1 MKTQTTMFGN
11 DMKETVTLI
20 PTISAKELVEDEIRF
35 KIQSVN
41 VKDGVTSKYFP
52 EGHRV
57 AFVVI
62 QIGTTE
68 YLLAASQTVL
78 LKKFA
83 YIKDKFDAGDD
94 PEFLSYIANTEF
106 VIQYAQG
113 KVNQYMDL
121 FEFIED

>member
-1 MKTQTTMFGN
+1 MFGN
-11 DMKETVTLI
+11 DTKENITLM
-20 PTISAKELVEDEIRF
+20 PTISAKELVEDEVKF
-35 KIQSVN
+35 KIKSVN

-62 QIGTTE
+62 QIGTIE

-83 YIKDKFDAGDD
+83 YVMGKLDEHDE
-94 PEFLSYIANTEF
+94 EFAEYLNSTEF
-106 VIQYAQG
+106 VIQYTQG
-113 KVNQYMDL
+113 KNNEYMDL
-121 FEFIED
+121 YEVTED

>member
-1 MKTQTTMFGN
+1 MKTKSTMFGN
-11 DMKETVTLI
+11 DTKENITLM
-20 PTISAKELVEDEIRF
+20 PTISAKELVEDEIKF
-35 KIQSVN
+35 KIKSVN

-83 YIKDKFDAGDD
+83 FVRGKLDEGDE
-94 PEFLSYIANTEF
+94 EFAEYLNSTEF
-106 VIQYAQG
+106 VIHYTQG
-113 KVNQYMDL
+113 KNNEYMDIY
-121 FEFIED
+121 EVTED

>member
-1 MKTQTTMFGN
+1 MKTKSTMFGN
-11 DMKETVTLI
+11 DTKENITLM
-20 PTISAKELVEDEIRF
+20 PTISAKELVEDEIKF
-35 KIQSVN
+35 KIKSVN

-83 YIKDKFDAGDD
+83 FVRGKLDEGDE
-94 PEFLSYIANTEF
+94 EFTEYLNSTEF
-106 VIQYAQG
+106 VIQYTQG
-113 KVNQYMDL
+113 KNNEYMDIY
-121 FEFIED
+121 EVTED

>member
-1 MKTQTTMFGN
+1 MKTQSTLFGTEMSN
-11 DMKETVTLI
+11 ETSI
-20 PTISAKELVEDEIRF
+20 PTINAKELVEDEIRF

-41 VKDGVTSKYFP
+41 IKENVKSKYFP
-52 EGHRV
+52 EGHTV

-62 QIGTTE
+62 TIGGQP

-83 YIKDKFDAGDD
+83 YVKDKLDAGDD
-94 PEFLSYIANTEF
+94 SEFLSYIANKEF

-113 KVNQYMDL
+113 KVNQYMDI
-121 FEFIED
+121 FEVTEE